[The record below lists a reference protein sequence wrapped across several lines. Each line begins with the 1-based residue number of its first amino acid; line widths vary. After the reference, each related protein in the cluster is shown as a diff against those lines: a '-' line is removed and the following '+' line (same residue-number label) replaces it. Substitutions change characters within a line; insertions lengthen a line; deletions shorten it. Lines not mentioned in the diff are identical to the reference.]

1 MFTWEWD
8 KENVQAH
15 FSDKDLS
22 QIWNALSQDISKSKS
37 KHRQDIPDLHHTKNH
52 SLLNLLFSIQ
62 TGHNLPD
69 VHDLK
74 NNSAA

>member
-1 MFTWEWD
+1 MYKPTSVTKIFLKFEILWE
-8 KENVQAH
+8 
-15 FSDKDLS
+15 
-22 QIWNALSQDISKSKS
+22 DISNSKS
-37 KHRQDIPDLHHTKNH
+37 KHRQDNPDLHYTKNH